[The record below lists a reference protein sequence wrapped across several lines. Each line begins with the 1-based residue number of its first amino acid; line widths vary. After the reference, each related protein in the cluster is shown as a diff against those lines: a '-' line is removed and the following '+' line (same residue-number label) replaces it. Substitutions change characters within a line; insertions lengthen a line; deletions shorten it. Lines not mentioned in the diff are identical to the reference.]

1 VGVLRRIGWTLI
13 GGGLLIFAFL
23 GYQLWVTTLVTA
35 RAQDRLEVD
44 LAARLAGVETVA
56 VQLPTAAADDPTMA
70 GAPGT
75 TAPTEASEL
84 PGVELLGEPAPAEG
98 APLGHLIIP
107 EAGVDHV
114 MVEGV
119 GTGDLKKGPGHMP
132 WTPLPG
138 QPGNAVVSGHRTTY
152 GAPFWD
158 LDLLEPGDDIFVET
172 AVGRHV
178 YEVRELL
185 VVAPTDVWVTDPR
198 PGAWLTLT
206 TCNPRFSAAE
216 RLIVF
221 AEMVEGPNHP
231 YVEELLAAGTQS
243 PARSS

>member
-1 VGVLRRIGWTLI
+1 MGWTLV
-13 GGGLLIFAFL
+13 GAGLLIFAFL
-23 GYQLWVTTLVTA
+23 GYQLWVTTLLTA

-44 LAARLAGVETVA
+44 LAARLAEVETVA
-56 VQLPTAAADDPTMA
+56 VQLPTTVADDPTMA
-70 GAPGT
+70 GSPET
-75 TAPTEASEL
+75 TVPPQEPLAV
-84 PGVELLGEPAPAEG
+84 PGVELLAEPAPLEG

-119 GTGDLKKGPGHMP
+119 GGADLRKGPGHMP

-158 LDLLEPGDDIFVET
+158 LNLLEPGDDIFVET

-221 AEMVEGPNHP
+221 AEMVDGPNHP
-231 YVEELLAAGTQS
+231 YVEKLLASATQY
-243 PARSS
+243 PASSS